1 MGSWGYRNLENDAAA
16 DWLLELQEIKS
27 CGFVEGTLDE
37 LLENSN
43 RPEARLSQEALA
55 AAEVVAVWNGHPAP
69 DFDPDALA
77 VVQQVGV
84 DEDVLDELKQKSKSA
99 ITIIS
104 GDSYLMELWEDT
116 MDMSKWRSNLKEL
129 AQRLR

>member
-16 DWLLELQEIKS
+16 DWLFEWQEIKTT
-27 CGFVEGTLDE
+27 GFIEGTLDE

-43 RPEARLSQEALA
+43 SPDVRLCQEALA

-69 DFDPDALA
+69 DFDKDLLPT
-77 VVQQVGV
+77 VKRVEV
-84 DEDVLDELKQKSKSA
+84 DEDELHELKQKAKSA

-104 GDSYLMELWEDT
+104 GDSALMQRWEDT
-116 MDMSKWRSNLKEL
+116 NEMTEWRSSLKDL